1 VSPLDPPLSVWYSIS
16 TGDGEV
22 IFFPSMREGMTRDSE
37 GFRSDLDTLVVSSVG
52 AAGIEKEGPGC
63 GRELRAKREAK
74 PVLSNSLSP
83 GQDTLGPNF
92 RPTFDWRPE
101 IETPAKLSAGNIL
114 PSGFGLVVDIHRV
127 C

>member
-1 VSPLDPPLSVWYSIS
+1 MSPLDPPLSVWYSIS

-37 GFRSDLDTLVVSSVG
+37 CVRSDLDTPVVSSMG

-74 PVLSNSLSP
+74 PVLSNSSSP
-83 GQDTLGPNF
+83 GQDISG
-92 RPTFDWRPE
+92 
-101 IETPAKLSAGNIL
+101 AK
-114 PSGFGLVVDIHRV
+114 F
-127 C
+127 